1 MRGSALLQRA
11 YDYRMRYR
19 DVVSIAEEMLPKM
32 EVFSLLLFFLP
43 LPNPAVPR
51 SESVFLAQA
60 AMGAILQIGTM

>member
-32 EVFSLLLFFLP
+32 EVFSLLLFLP